1 MRTPRTQKITGE
13 SPAEKGVRDEAEV
26 EVEGKGVKK
35 PGVVG
40 VMDYWKTTMA
50 EKGIWDGKREVE
62 VVREAVMT
70 SAESVGISGSKGSPV

>member
-1 MRTPRTQKITGE
+1 MRKPRTQKITGE
-13 SPAEKGVRDEAEV
+13 SPEEKGVRDEVEV
-26 EVEGKGVKK
+26 EVGGKGVRK

-40 VMDYWKTTMA
+40 VMDYWETMVA

-70 SAESVGISGSKGSPV
+70 SAESVGISRSQGSPV